1 MNADFLLIRKMKSGD
16 EKAFDLFIRKY
27 YKYILNYCNYHCF
40 DQSYAEDLTQE
51 TFVRFFANLSSYH
64 FKGKTKNYLYTIAR
78 NLCKDFYKKNI
89 DLPVEETFIQE
100 KAKTDAGQMET
111 VISKM
116 TIEWAMRQLPEELQ
130 EIIILYY
137 FQELKMTEIADV
149 LGISLSLVK
158 YRMRQAKIQ
167 LKRLLRK
174 EDFHE
179 SGRSTY
185 VL

>member
-1 MNADFLLIRKMKSGD
+1 MNADFLLIRKMKLGD
-16 EKAFDLFIRKY
+16 EKAFDVFIRKY
-27 YKYILNYCNYHCF
+27 YKDILNYCNYHCF
-40 DQSYAEDLTQE
+40 DRSYAEDLTQE

-78 NLCKDFYKKNI
+78 NLCKDFYKKKK

-100 KAKTDAGQMET
+100 RARSDTGQIDS
-111 VISKM
+111 VVNKM
-116 TIEWAMRQLPEELQ
+116 TIEWAMEQLPEELQ
-130 EIIILYY
+130 EVIILYY
-137 FQELKMTEIADV
+137 LQGLKMTEISEV

-158 YRMRQAKIQ
+158 YRMRQGKTQ
-167 LKRLLRK
+167 LKKLLRK